1 MGTQSNLFD
10 STIPETGPIA
20 LCPACG
26 YTGYT
31 LIFHYLEDDQIKC
44 SQCYTIIFDPT
55 IHGNNETN

>member
-10 STIPETGPIA
+10 PTIPETGPIA

-31 LIFHYLEDDQIKC
+31 LLFEHTTMKC
-44 SQCYTIIFDPT
+44 GQCHITIYDITNPNPDE
-55 IHGNNETN
+55 NENS